1 MNLLL
6 ISGHGAGDVGATSYI
21 TGRTRREADETRRVT
36 AAVAKALD
44 GYCGVTIYP
53 TDRNAYDDFRKG
65 TLAAVAQFSQYDF
78 VLEIHFNALSQS
90 TADGSTKGVECYVPT
105 DTEDTTLP
113 AALCRNLAA
122 LGLRN
127 RGVKRKNWNVIYTA
141 QRTGTPA
148 ALLEVCFIDD
158 PDDMA
163 IYTAQFDAVADAI
176 AQAVISTY
184 HLKKEDDMTYDTFKE
199 FMDQY
204 LNGLAMQTP
213 HDWSA
218 DARTWAEQAGIIQG
232 DGTAM
237 RYRSPVTREE
247 LVTMLYRLYLLMK

>member
-1 MNLLL
+1 MKLLL
-6 ISGHGAGDVGATSYI
+6 ISGHGAGDPGAVCGSY
-21 TGRTRREADETRRVT
+21 READETRKMTASVAGYLEGMADVT
-36 AAVAKALD
+36 V
-44 GYCGVTIYP
+44 YP
-53 TDRNAYDDFRKG
+53 TDRNAYEDSRKG
-65 TLAAVAQFSQYDF
+65 TLHAIAGFAQYDY

-105 DTEDTTLP
+105 AQTDSTFA

-127 RGVKRKNWNVIYTA
+127 RGVKRKNWSVIHTA

-163 IYTAQFDAVADAI
+163 IYDARFQAAADAI

-184 HLKKEDDMTYDTFKE
+184 HLKREDDMTYDTFKE

-204 LNGLAMQTP
+204 LAGLSMQAP

-218 DARTWAEQAGIIQG
+218 DARTWAEQARIIQG
-232 DGTAM
+232 DGTSM
-237 RYRSPVTREE
+237 RYRSPVMREE
-247 LVTMLYRLYLLMK
+247 LVTILYRLYLLMK

>member
-36 AAVAKALD
+36 AAVAKVLA
-44 GYCGVTIYP
+44 GYCGITVYP
-53 TDRNAYDDFRKG
+53 TDRNAYEDYKKG
-65 TLAAVAQFSQYDF
+65 TLAAVAQFSRYDY
-78 VLEIHFNALSQS
+78 VLEVHFNALSQS
-90 TADGSTKGVECYVPT
+90 AADGSTKGVECYVPT

-113 AALCRNLAA
+113 AALCRNLSA

-127 RGVKRKNWNVIYTA
+127 RGVKRKNWSVIHTA

-163 IYTAQFDAVADAI
+163 VYDAKFQAVADAI

-184 HLKKEDDMTYDTFKE
+184 HL
-199 FMDQY
+199 
-204 LNGLAMQTP
+204 
-213 HDWSA
+213 
-218 DARTWAEQAGIIQG
+218 
-232 DGTAM
+232 
-237 RYRSPVTREE
+237 TREE
-247 LVTMLYRLYLLMK
+247 VDDVTIYKTLADVPAWGRPTVEKLLERGYLEGTGDGLNLEHNMLRVLVINDRAGLYDR

>member
-6 ISGHGAGDVGATSYI
+6 ISGHGAGDPGATSYI

-44 GYCGVTIYP
+44 GHCGVAIYP

-65 TLAAVAQFSQYDF
+65 TLAAVAQFSRYDC

-90 TADGSTKGVECYVPT
+90 AADGSTKGVECYVPT

-113 AALCRNLAA
+113 AALCRNVAA

-127 RGVKRKNWNVIYTA
+127 RGVKRKNWSVIHTA

-163 IYTAQFDAVADAI
+163 VYDTKFQAVTNAI

-184 HLKKEDDMTYDTFKE
+184 HL
-199 FMDQY
+199 
-204 LNGLAMQTP
+204 
-213 HDWSA
+213 
-218 DARTWAEQAGIIQG
+218 
-232 DGTAM
+232 
-237 RYRSPVTREE
+237 TREE
-247 LVTMLYRLYLLMK
+247 VDDVTIYKTLADVPAWGRPTVEKLLEKGYLEGTGDGLNLEHNMLRVLVINDRAGLYDR

>member
-6 ISGHGAGDVGATSYI
+6 ISGHGSGDPGATSVI

-36 AAVAKALD
+36 AAVAKALA
-44 GYCGVTIYP
+44 GYCGVTVYP
-53 TDRNAYDDFRKG
+53 TDRNAYEDYKKG
-65 TLAAVAQFSQYDF
+65 TLAAVAQFSRYDY
-78 VLEIHFNALSQS
+78 VLEVHFNALSQS
-90 TADGSTKGVECYVPT
+90 VSDGSTKGVECYVPT

-127 RGVKRKNWNVIYTA
+127 RGVKQKNWNVIHTA

-163 IYTAQFDAVADAI
+163 VYDAKFQAVADAI

-184 HLKKEDDMTYDTFKE
+184 RL
-199 FMDQY
+199 
-204 LNGLAMQTP
+204 
-213 HDWSA
+213 
-218 DARTWAEQAGIIQG
+218 
-232 DGTAM
+232 
-237 RYRSPVTREE
+237 TREE
-247 LVTMLYRLYLLMK
+247 VDDVTIYKTLADVPAWGRPTVEKLLEKGYLEGTSDGLNLEHNMLRVLVINDRAGSYDR

>member
-53 TDRNAYDDFRKG
+53 TDRNAYEDYKKG
-65 TLAAVAQFSQYDF
+65 TLAAVAQFSRYDY
-78 VLEIHFNALSQS
+78 VLEVHFNALSQS
-90 TADGSTKGVECYVPT
+90 AADGATKGVECYVPT
-105 DTEDTTLP
+105 AQTDSIFA
-113 AALCRNLAA
+113 AALCRNIAA

-127 RGVKRKNWNVIYTA
+127 RGVKRKNWSVIHTA
-141 QRTGTPA
+141 RRTGTPA
-148 ALLEVCFIDD
+148 ALLEVCFLDD

-163 IYTAQFDAVADAI
+163 IYDARFQAVADAI

-184 HLKKEDDMTYDTFKE
+184 HL
-199 FMDQY
+199 
-204 LNGLAMQTP
+204 
-213 HDWSA
+213 
-218 DARTWAEQAGIIQG
+218 
-232 DGTAM
+232 
-237 RYRSPVTREE
+237 TREE
-247 LVTMLYRLYLLMK
+247 VDDVTIYKTLADVPAWGQPTVEKLLEKGYLEGTGDGLNLEHNMLRVLVINDRAGLYDR

>member
-6 ISGHGAGDVGATSYI
+6 ISGHGAGDPGATSYI
-21 TGRTRREADETRRVT
+21 TGRARREADEARRVT
-36 AAVAKALD
+36 AAVAKSLG

-65 TLAAVAQFSQYDF
+65 TLAAVAQFSRYDY
-78 VLEIHFNALSQS
+78 VLEVHFNALSQS
-90 TADGSTKGVECYVPT
+90 AADGSTKGVECYVPT
-105 DTEDTTLP
+105 GTEDTTLP
-113 AALCRNLAA
+113 AAMCRNLSA

-127 RGVKRKNWNVIYTA
+127 RGVKRKNWSVIHTA

-163 IYTAQFDAVADAI
+163 IYDARFQAAADAVAR
-176 AQAVISTY
+176 AVISTY

-204 LNGLAMQTP
+204 LAGLSMQSP

-232 DGTAM
+232 DGTSM
-237 RYRSPVTREE
+237 RYRSSVTREE

>member
-21 TGRTRREADETRRVT
+21 AGRTRREADETRRVT

-53 TDRNAYDDFRKG
+53 TDRNAYEDYKKG
-65 TLAAVAQFSQYDF
+65 TLAAVAQFSQYDY
-78 VLEIHFNALSQS
+78 VLEVHFNALAAASS
-90 TADGSTKGVECYVPT
+90 DGATKGVECYVTTGAT
-105 DTEDTTLP
+105 DSTFA
-113 AALCRNLAA
+113 AALCRNIAA

-127 RGVKRKNWNVIYTA
+127 RGVKRKNWSVIHTA

-163 IYTAQFDAVADAI
+163 VYDTKFQAVADAI

-184 HLKKEDDMTYDTFKE
+184 HL
-199 FMDQY
+199 
-204 LNGLAMQTP
+204 
-213 HDWSA
+213 
-218 DARTWAEQAGIIQG
+218 
-232 DGTAM
+232 
-237 RYRSPVTREE
+237 TREE
-247 LVTMLYRLYLLMK
+247 VDDVTIYKTLADVPAWGRPTVEKLLEKGYLEGTGDGLNLEHNMLRVLVINDRAGLYNLAR

>member
-21 TGRTRREADETRRVT
+21 SGRTRREADETRRVT
-36 AAVAKALD
+36 AAVAKALA

-53 TDRNAYDDFRKG
+53 TDRNAYEDYKKG
-65 TLAAVAQFSQYDF
+65 TLAAVAQFSRYDC

-90 TADGSTKGVECYVPT
+90 AADGSTKGVECYIPT
-105 DTEDTTLP
+105 DATDTTLP

-127 RGVKRKNWNVIYTA
+127 RGVKRKNWSVIHTA

-163 IYTAQFDAVADAI
+163 IYDARFQAVADAI

-184 HLKKEDDMTYDTFKE
+184 HL
-199 FMDQY
+199 
-204 LNGLAMQTP
+204 
-213 HDWSA
+213 
-218 DARTWAEQAGIIQG
+218 
-232 DGTAM
+232 
-237 RYRSPVTREE
+237 TREE
-247 LVTMLYRLYLLMK
+247 VDDVTIYKTLADVPAWGKPTVEKLLEKGYLEGTGDGLNLEHNMLRVLVINDRAGLYER

>member
-1 MNLLL
+1 MKLLL
-6 ISGHGAGDVGATSYI
+6 ISGHGAGDPGATSYI

-65 TLAAVAQFSQYDF
+65 TLAAAAQFSRYDC
-78 VLEIHFNALSQS
+78 VLEIHFNALSAS
-90 TADGSTKGVECYVPT
+90 LSDGSTKGVECYVPT
-105 DTEDTTLP
+105 AQTDSTFA

-127 RGVKRKNWNVIYTA
+127 RGVKRKNWSVIHTA
-141 QRTGTPA
+141 HRTGTPA
-148 ALLEVCFIDD
+148 ALLEVCFLDD

-163 IYTAQFDAVADAI
+163 VYDAKFQGVADAI

-184 HLKKEDDMTYDTFKE
+184 HLIREEVDDVTIYKTLADVPAWGKPTVEKLLE
-199 FMDQY
+199 RGY
-204 LNGLAMQTP
+204 LEGT
-213 HDWSA
+213 
-218 DARTWAEQAGIIQG
+218 G
-232 DGTAM
+232 DGLNLEHNM
-237 RYRSPVTREE
+237 LRV
-247 LVTMLYRLYLLMK
+247 LVINDRAGLYDR